1 MKGKMMGA
9 MIHRTFLVRYAIL
22 LGTSLAIHA
31 VGAVSGRS
39 ELISHWRLDGNA
51 KDSVGAIHGTL
62 HGDPVWVEDRYGNSG
77 KALKLD
83 GQNDYVNCGS
93 DVSLSFGDEETDW
106 PFSISAW
113 VKTDTWSGFAIASKS
128 GEYWVDHNNAFRIR
142 LHDKGRFVGG
152 TGAAHDVDTWMHL
165 AVTYD
170 GSGLAEGVMMYVNG
184 SAARRAE
191 ASGDYTA
198 MKPAKQDFIIG
209 RSWKHA
215 RGVIDDVKVF
225 NHALTP
231 VEVKKLADVL
241 FELDVQQHVNVLQRR
256 QGQLAAEVTVNVTN
270 LSPLPRQADLRAT
283 LSVGEQTETAARDG
297 VLFSPGTHAH
307 TIAVRVPATGYGT
320 LSVVLEDSEQQRV
333 VCRGRL
339 SLMLDYRPLKVDVLR
354 PHYRNA
360 AFAGQKLDA
369 IVLEIHA
376 EVGQRGQN
384 KEDEYAFEFLLKSDP
399 DMILRHEQRIEA
411 AQTVVTVPLPSLK
424 EGSYRM
430 EGRLVQRPSGE
441 VIGQWQDVLR
451 KLPPRKGE
459 VRFDEEWVCWIDNE
473 RFLPFGMF
481 SRAWP
486 TGIEDAIAL
495 GFNAIECPGIRL
507 TEETMPYL
515 DKLHQAGIKLV
526 VHPFPPWFEGLRG
539 MTPKLAQE
547 LRLQVRKRMDH
558 PAILAWYTGNEPRPP
573 GVSPATMKQIHDLV
587 TAEDPYHPTLIINH
601 RIEYISLYI
610 DAMALVMPDP
620 YPYFNQNAG
629 WERPRYPTQAVR
641 EAVRASRG
649 RKPVWVVL
657 QGHNM
662 THFGRGNSRA
672 PHFRDLRN
680 QLYQAASAGAKG
692 FFWYCRPTI
701 EPHVQIGLAY
711 LAKEVA
717 VLRDAILASESPSAF
732 APAGDHP
739 AADLHLS
746 RREAGQH
753 VYLFAVSSAYDPREF
768 SFRVAALAN
777 GPLFVVSEARQVEV
791 RAGQFTDSF
800 EPYDTHVYTTNQRL
814 AEHLDMAAVLREINS
829 EQPRPKHPIER

>member
-1 MKGKMMGA
+1 ML
-9 MIHRTFLVRYAIL
+9 HRTFAVSYAVI

-31 VGAVSGRS
+31 GSAASGPS

-51 KDSVGAIHGTL
+51 NDSVGANHGTL
-62 HGDPVWVEDRYGNSG
+62 HGDPVWVEDRFGNAG

-93 DVSLSFGDEETDW
+93 DVSLSFGDDQTDR

-113 VKTDTWSGFAIASKS
+113 AKTDTWSGFAIASKG
-128 GEYWVDHNNAFRIR
+128 GEYWLDHNHAFRFR
-142 LHDKGRFVGG
+142 LHDKSHFVGA
-152 TGAAHDVDTWMHL
+152 TGSAHGGDTWVHL

-170 GSGLAEGVMMYVNG
+170 GSGQAEGVMMYING

-191 ASGDYTA
+191 ASGDYTS
-198 MKPAKQDFIIG
+198 MKPANEDFIIG

-215 RGVIDDVKVF
+215 SGVIDDVKVF

-241 FELDVQQHVNVLQRR
+241 FELDVQKPVTVLKRR

-270 LSPLPRQADLRAT
+270 LSPFPRQADLRAT
-283 LSVGEQTETAARDG
+283 LSVGGQTETAAQDR
-297 VLFSPGTHAH
+297 VLFSPGTRAH

-320 LSVVLEDSEQQRV
+320 VSVVLDDSEQQRV
-333 VCRGRL
+333 VCRDQL
-339 SLMLDYRPLKVDVLR
+339 SLMLDYRPLRVDVLR
-354 PHYRNA
+354 PHYQNA
-360 AFAGQKLDA
+360 VFAGQKLDA
-369 IVLEIHA
+369 LVLEIHA
-376 EVGQRGQN
+376 VTGQKSQK
-384 KEDEYAFEFLLKSDP
+384 KEDEYAFEFLLKSDQ
-399 DMILRHEQRIEA
+399 DIILRHEQRIEA
-411 AQTVVTVPLPSLK
+411 AQTDVTVPLPSLK

-430 EGRLVQRPSGE
+430 EGRLVQRRSGE

-451 KLPPRKGE
+451 KLPPRQGA
-459 VRFDEEWVCWIDNE
+459 VHFDEEWVCWIDNE

-486 TGIEDAIAL
+486 IGIEDASAL

-507 TEETMPYL
+507 TEEHMPYL

-526 VHPFPPWFEGLRG
+526 VHPFPPWFEGLQG
-539 MTPKLAQE
+539 MTPKLAQD

-573 GVSPATMKQIHDLV
+573 GVHPATMKRIHDLV

-601 RIEYISLYI
+601 RIENISLYI

-641 EAVRASRG
+641 EAVTASRG

-657 QGHNM
+657 QGHN
-662 THFGRGNSRA
+662 TNHFGRSNSRG
-672 PHFRDLRN
+672 PHFGDLRN
-680 QLYQAASAGAKG
+680 QLYQAASSGAKG
-692 FFWYCRPTI
+692 FFWYCRPSI
-701 EPHVQIGLAY
+701 EPHVKIGLAY
-711 LAKEVA
+711 LAEEVA
-717 VLRDAILASESPSAF
+717 VLRDAILASESTAEF

-739 AADLHLS
+739 AADVHLR

-753 VYLFAVSSAYDPREF
+753 VYLFAVSSAYKPREP
-768 SFRVAALAN
+768 SFRVADLAN
-777 GPLFVVSEARQVEV
+777 GPLFVVGEARQVEV
-791 RAGQFTDSF
+791 RAGKFSDSF

-814 AEHLDMAAVLREINS
+814 AEQLDMAAVLREIRSITRQRNI
-829 EQPRPKHPIER
+829 Q